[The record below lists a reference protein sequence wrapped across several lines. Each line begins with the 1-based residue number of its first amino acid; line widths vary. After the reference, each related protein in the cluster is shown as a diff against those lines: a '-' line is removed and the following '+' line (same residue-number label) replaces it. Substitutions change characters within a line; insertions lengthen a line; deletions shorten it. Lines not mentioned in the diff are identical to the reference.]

1 MKIYVNGDSFTAGDG
16 LADDEVFPNLYPG
29 HHFSDKPLSLE
40 WCNKRHGIL
49 DGNLD
54 LHNHWRVSNQKYVWS
69 TILGELID
77 TTLIND
83 NVSVINGAVGGS
95 CMLGIST
102 RTIAY
107 LESLTS
113 RADLPDYVFIG
124 LTSTG
129 RLGWYHEDTE
139 HLGKIFNWVKS
150 SIPGFYYRGY
160 ESKHKKLFETI
171 WTTLSDEEL
180 LIDYLKEC
188 LQIKNYVK
196 RRIGRDPI
204 FLNTVGEF
212 WQYKE
217 LVNNSKNQWLRML
230 WFDLLEFDKIN
241 DRWFNKGTFDQ
252 LTACG
257 HLLPNAHAD
266 YAKDLAREHFG
277 WGKDPDD
284 RDAD

>member
-16 LADDEVFPNLYPG
+16 LSDPEIFPDLYPG
-29 HHFSDKPLSLE
+29 HHSCDVEFDVA
-40 WCNKRHGIL
+40 WCNKRHAML
-49 DGNLD
+49 DRNLD
-54 LHNHWRVSNQKYVWS
+54 LHNHWQLSNKKHVWA
-69 TILGELID
+69 TLLGELVD
-77 TTLIND
+77 TMLVND
-83 NVSVINGAVGGS
+83 TVNVVNGAIGGS
-95 CMLGIST
+95 CMTGIST

-107 LESLTS
+107 LESLRS

-124 LTSTG
+124 LTSIG
-129 RLGWYHEDTE
+129 RLGWYHEDTQDI
-139 HLGKIFNWVKS
+139 GKIFNWVKS
-150 SIPGFYYRGY
+150 SIPGFHYRGY
-160 ESKHKKLFETI
+160 ESKHKKLFEAI

-217 LVNNSKNQWLRML
+217 IVNNSKNQWLRML

-241 DRWFNKGTFDQ
+241 DRWFNKGAFEQ
-252 LTACG
+252 MTACG
-257 HLLPNAHAD
+257 HVLPGVHAE
-266 YAKDLAREHFG
+266 YARDLAREHFG
-277 WGKDPDD
+277 WGKSPDD
-284 RDAD
+284 RDSN

>member
-16 LADDEVFPNLYPG
+16 LADPEVFPNLYPG
-29 HHFSDKPLSLE
+29 HHFTGKTLSRE
-40 WCNKRHGIL
+40 WCNTRHAL
-49 DGNLD
+49 MDGNHE
-54 LHNHWRVSNQKYVWS
+54 LHHHWRVNNQKYVWS
-69 TILGELID
+69 TILGELVN
-77 TTLIND
+77 TLVNVGD
-83 NVSVINGAVGGS
+83 VSVINGAVGGS

-124 LTSTG
+124 LTNSG
-129 RLGWYHEDTE
+129 RLGWYHDDVE

-160 ESKHKKLFETI
+160 ESKHKKLFETV

-188 LQIKNYVK
+188 LLIKNYVK

-204 FLNTVGEF
+204 FLNTVSEF
-212 WQYKE
+212 WQYKK
-217 LVNNSKNQWLRML
+217 LVDNSKNQWLRML

-241 DRWFNKGTFDQ
+241 TRWFNKGTFGQ
-252 LTACG
+252 MTACG
-257 HLLPNAHAD
+257 HLLPDAHTD

-277 WGKDPDD
+277 WGKSLDD
-284 RDAD
+284 RDSD